1 MTVAPKKRLTA
12 TEYLAIERLA
22 ETKSEFLDG
31 DVFAM
36 SGGSHNHSLI
46 ATNISGEL
54 RNRLKGK
61 SCQSL
66 NSDMRLKV
74 EATDLY
80 AYPDV
85 QIACGELRF
94 EDEMKDAL
102 LNPTVIFEVLSPSTA
117 AWDRGQKFWHYR
129 HLESLQEYVLVSQD
143 HWLVERYR
151 RQENGAWLLESLDT
165 AGAIL
170 KLDSVGCE
178 LPLNEIYAGVEL
190 RPQGKR

>member
-12 TEYLAIERLA
+12 KEYLAVERLA

-31 DVFAM
+31 EVFAM

-74 EATDLY
+74 EATGLY

-94 EDEMKDAL
+94 EDDAKDAL

-151 RQENGAWLLESLDT
+151 RQGNGAWLLETLDT
-165 AGAIL
+165 QSAVL
-170 KLDSVGCE
+170 KLDSVACD
-178 LPLNEIYAGVEL
+178 LPLTEIYAGVEL
-190 RPQGKR
+190 LPAGKR

>member
-1 MTVAPKKRLTA
+1 MTVAPKKHLTA
-12 TEYLAIERLA
+12 KEYLAVERLA

-31 DVFAM
+31 EVFAM

-74 EATDLY
+74 EATGLY

-94 EDEMKDAL
+94 EDDAKDAL

-151 RQENGAWLLESLDT
+151 RQGNGAWLLETLDT
-165 AGAIL
+165 QSAVL
-170 KLDSVGCE
+170 KLDSVACD
-178 LPLNEIYAGVEL
+178 LPLTEIYAGVEL
-190 RPQGKR
+190 LPAGKR